1 MSANVFH
8 DAVSSFTVFNLGLPG
23 ITMSL
28 CDYCYQNFL
37 QLYRQSSLSS
47 FSASSTFLG
56 QHLIGK
62 TAKLALAL
70 AVGGFTCNLALAE
83 PAPNATTIAADLIN
97 AEHPNYNEKE
107 LRAAGFEEY
116 AYDDKKGIKKLSKE
130 EREAF
135 AERIAAD
142 EERKLYI
149 LNWSDFI
156 DPQILDDFEAETGIE
171 VHYELMTSNEI
182 LLAKLL
188 VSHSGYDIIA
198 PSIHVLK
205 HLADVDVLYPLDKKQ
220 LPNLKHLD
228 QHKMQKIAEID
239 TNNTYG
245 IPYMELSTGIAY
257 NPEKVAE
264 VLGPDYKIDSWEI
277 LYNDEAMQKLASCG
291 VTSLDSPSDM
301 LCTTLLY
308 MGKDLES
315 KKAEDYNAAGELLKV
330 MGKNVRYF
338 HNSKYINDLASGE
351 VCFSV
356 GWSGDAQLASMRSQ
370 EAGYGKIEYVIPKE
384 GALLGYDMMAIPRDA
399 KHVHNAHLFLNYLMR
414 PDVIAKISDYIHY
427 ANVNKDAT
435 KLMDQSIVSN
445 HSVYFN
451 DDMLNRMHIV
461 VPPFE
466 VTRHMTRVWNQ
477 VIIASGNN

>member
-1 MSANVFH
+1 
-8 DAVSSFTVFNLGLPG
+8 
-23 ITMSL
+23 MSL

-37 QLYRQSSLSS
+37 HLYRQSSLMS
-47 FSASSTFLG
+47 FVAPNSFLG
-56 QHLIGK
+56 QCLIGK
-62 TAKLALAL
+62 TAKIALTIAL
-70 AVGGFTCNLALAE
+70 GGFTCNLALAE
-83 PAPNATTIAADLIN
+83 PNALAAEISNIEQPKYD
-97 AEHPNYNEKE
+97 EKE

-116 AYDDKKGIKKLSKE
+116 TYDSKKGIKKLSKE
-130 EREAF
+130 NKEAF

-142 EERKLYI
+142 KEPKLYI
-149 LNWSDFI
+149 LNWNDFI
-156 DPQILDDFEAETGIE
+156 DPQVIDDFEAETGIE
-171 VHYELMTSNEI
+171 VHYEIMTSNEI

-188 VSHSGYDIIA
+188 VNDSGYDIIA

-220 LPNLKHLD
+220 LPNLKHLNP
-228 QHKMQKIAEID
+228 QKMQKIAAID

-264 VLGPDYKIDSWEI
+264 VLGSDYKIDSWEI
-277 LYNDEAMQKLASCG
+277 LYNDEIMQKLATCG
-291 VTSLDSPSDM
+291 ITSLDSPSDM

-315 KKAEDYNAAGELLKV
+315 RKAEDYTAAGELLKV

-356 GWSGDAQLASMRSQ
+356 GWSGDAQLASARSQ

-399 KHVHNAHLFLNYLMR
+399 KHITNAHRFLNYIMR

-435 KLMDQSIVSN
+435 ELMDQSIVSN
-445 HSVYFN
+445 NSIYFN
-451 DDMLNRMHIV
+451 DEMLKHMHIV

-477 VIIASGNN
+477 VILASDNN